1 MPMPSNTI
9 ERLPIRTISALT
21 GVKAMT
27 LRAWERRYGLIK
39 PQRTPKGHRIYT
51 HAHVERIR
59 RVLTLIDR
67 GVPVGRVRELL
78 DSEPAATAGTP
89 GPWTGYLDRMAAA
102 ITRFDEPELD
112 RVHDEALSLHSIEQI
127 TQQLYLPLL
136 VRLGARWHDLAGG
149 IAEEHFFAMYLRSK
163 LGARLQHRMRYAT
176 GPRLLAACAPGEQ
189 HEIGLL
195 LFALEANN
203 AGMRTVLLGADTP
216 LSDIESACQRS
227 GCEAVVIASSVD
239 PQPGLLEGSLREFVR
254 TVRVPVFVG
263 GATAARH
270 RRAITAAGAIA
281 LGSELEDCVRTITAT
296 LDGRGRRP

>member
-1 MPMPSNTI
+1 MPRTTV
-9 ERLPIRTISALT
+9 ERLPIRTISSLT

-39 PQRTPKGHRIYT
+39 PQRTPKGHRLYT
-51 HAHVERIR
+51 HDHVERIR

-78 DSEPAATAGTP
+78 DSEPSPPTDAT
-89 GPWTGYLDRMAAA
+89 GPWTAYLDRMAVA

-112 RVHDEALSLHSIEQI
+112 RVHDEALSLHPIEQV
-127 TQQLYLPLL
+127 TRQLYLPLL
-136 VRLGARWHDLAGG
+136 VRLGERWRDLAGG

-176 GPRLLAACAPGEQ
+176 GPRVLAACAPGEQ

-195 LFALEANN
+195 LFALEANG

-216 LSDIESACQRS
+216 LSDIAQACRRS

-239 PQPGLLEGSLREFVR
+239 PATDILGDSLRDLVR
-254 TVRVPVFVG
+254 SVRVPVFVG
-263 GATAARH
+263 GATAVRH
-270 RRAITAAGAIA
+270 RRAIDASGAVA
-281 LGSELEDCVRTITAT
+281 LGADLEDGVLTIRAE
-296 LDGRGRRP
+296 LARRGTRK